1 VAYRVG
7 EVVETLATDLGG
19 FTLIGTTQELRR
31 QNREGSTRM
40 TSQTPQNQILLSAR
54 FSVRYAGK
62 PPVLRDVRL
71 EIQRGEVLG
80 LVGQS
85 GSGKSTLAMAVLGL
99 LDKKRSQAEGTIRF
113 QDSEL
118 LQLSEREL
126 RALRGRAI
134 SLVLQSPLSSLNPA
148 LKIRTQLKEA
158 WRAHASGTSAD
169 CANAI
174 RASLQSVSLPADDD
188 FLRKYPSQMSVG
200 QAQRVLIAMA
210 VMHRPALLI
219 ADEATSALD
228 VITQSEILALF
239 RELNRSTGMAIL
251 YISHDLASVAGIC
264 DRIAILHQGEIVE
277 CGVTQQIFA
286 NPQHAYTQRLM
297 AAMPRLL
304 PGSAPLQIKTAAAR

>member
-1 VAYRVG
+1 MASEASHNPV
-7 EVVETLATDLGG
+7 
-19 FTLIGTTQELRR
+19 
-31 QNREGSTRM
+31 
-40 TSQTPQNQILLSAR
+40 LLSAR
-54 FSVRYAGK
+54 FSMRYAGR
-62 PPVLRDVRL
+62 PAVLRDVQID
-71 EIQRGEVLG
+71 IQRGEVLG

-85 GSGKSTLAMAVLGL
+85 GSGKSTLAMAILGL
-99 LDKKRSQAEGTIRF
+99 LDRKRSQTEGKIRF
-113 QDSEL
+113 QDSDL

-126 RALRGRAI
+126 RALRGRAVA
-134 SLVLQSPLSSLNPA
+134 LVLQSPLSSLNPA

-158 WRAHASGTSAD
+158 WRAHASGTSTD

-174 RASLQSVSLPADDD
+174 RTSLQSVSLPTDDD

-264 DRIAILHQGEIVE
+264 DRIAILHEGEIVE
-277 CGVTQQIFA
+277 CGVTEQIFA
-286 NPQHAYTQRLM
+286 NPQHGYTQRLM
-297 AAMPRLL
+297 AAIPRPLL
-304 PGSAPLQIKTAAAR
+304 PGAQLQMKAGTAAAR

>member
-1 VAYRVG
+1 
-7 EVVETLATDLGG
+7 
-19 FTLIGTTQELRR
+19 
-31 QNREGSTRM
+31 M
-40 TSQTPQNQILLSAR
+40 TSEALHDQVLLSAQL
-54 FSVRYAGK
+54 SVRYAAK
-62 PPVLRDVRL
+62 PAVLRDVRL

-85 GSGKSTLAMAVLGL
+85 GSGKSTLALAILGL
-99 LDKKRSQAEGTIRF
+99 LDKRAKVEGKIKL
-113 QDSEL
+113 QESDL

-126 RALRGRAI
+126 RSLRGHAVA
-134 SLVLQSPLSSLNPA
+134 LVLQSPLSSLNPA

-158 WRAHASGTSAD
+158 WRAHASGTTAD

-174 RASLQSVSLPADDD
+174 RASLESVSLPTDED
-188 FLRKYPSQMSVG
+188 FLRKHPSQMSVG

-239 RELNRSTGMAIL
+239 RQLNRSTGMAIL

-264 DRIAILHQGEIVE
+264 DRIAILHEGEIVE
-277 CGVTQQIFA
+277 CGATAQIFSH
-286 NPQHAYTQRLM
+286 PQHAYTQQLM

-304 PGSAPLQIKTAAAR
+304 PSAAQLSMKAETASAR

>member
-1 VAYRVG
+1 MAS
-7 EVVETLATDLGG
+7 EA
-19 FTLIGTTQELRR
+19 
-31 QNREGSTRM
+31 
-40 TSQTPQNQILLSAR
+40 PQNQTLLSAR

-62 PPVLRDVRL
+62 PPVLRDVQL

-85 GSGKSTLAMAVLGL
+85 GSGKSTLAMAILGL
-99 LDKKRSQAEGTIRF
+99 LDRKRSQAEGTIRF
-113 QDSEL
+113 QDADL
-118 LQLSEREL
+118 IQLSEREL
-126 RALRGRAI
+126 RALRGRAVA
-134 SLVLQSPLSSLNPA
+134 LVLQSPLSSLNPA

-158 WRAHASGTSAD
+158 WRAHASGTNAD

-174 RASLQSVSLPADDD
+174 RNSLQSVSLPADDE

-239 RELNRSTGMAIL
+239 RDLNRSTGMAIL

-264 DRIAILHQGEIVE
+264 DRIAILHHGEIVE
-277 CGVTQQIFA
+277 CGPTEQIFA
-286 NPQHAYTQRLM
+286 NPQHEYTQKLM
-297 AAMPRLL
+297 AAIPRLL
-304 PGSAPLQIKTAAAR
+304 HASAQSKAAAR

>member
-1 VAYRVG
+1 MAP
-7 EVVETLATDLGG
+7 ETSNKT
-19 FTLIGTTQELRR
+19 
-31 QNREGSTRM
+31 
-40 TSQTPQNQILLSAR
+40 LLSANL
-54 FSVRYAGK
+54 SVRYADK
-62 PPVLRDVRL
+62 PVLRGVKL
-71 EIQRGEVLG
+71 QIQCGEVMG

-85 GSGKSTLAMAVLGL
+85 GSGKSTLAMAILGL
-99 LDKKRSQAEGTIRF
+99 LEKKRAHAEGTIRF

-134 SLVLQSPLSSLNPA
+134 ALVLQSPLSSLNPA

-158 WRAHASGTSAD
+158 WRAHTSGTAAD
-169 CANAI
+169 CVTAI
-174 RASLQSVSLPADDD
+174 RACMASVSLPVDDD

-264 DRIAILHQGEIVE
+264 DRISILHQGEIVE
-277 CGVTQQIFA
+277 CGTTSQIFA
-286 NPQHAYTQRLM
+286 NPQHEYTQRLM
-297 AAMPRLL
+297 AAMPRILF
-304 PGSAPLQIKTAAAR
+304 GANLQPKTEAAAAR